1 MRFYGEERIGV
12 FNITLIESALARP
25 KQAAVYEN
33 AENLP
38 LMSCGDVKLML
49 GNILKNKLDEPEILM
64 QTIHQRHKVRRDDIL
79 RRKHFLI

>member
-1 MRFYGEERIGV
+1 MM
-12 FNITLIESALARP
+12 ALHFILET
-25 KQAAVYEN
+25 QVEN

-38 LMSCGDVKLML
+38 LMSCGHVKLML

>member
-1 MRFYGEERIGV
+1 V
-12 FNITLIESALARP
+12 
-25 KQAAVYEN
+25 EN

-64 QTIHQRHKVRRDDIL
+64 QTIRQRHKVRRDDIL
-79 RRKHFLI
+79 RRKQFLI